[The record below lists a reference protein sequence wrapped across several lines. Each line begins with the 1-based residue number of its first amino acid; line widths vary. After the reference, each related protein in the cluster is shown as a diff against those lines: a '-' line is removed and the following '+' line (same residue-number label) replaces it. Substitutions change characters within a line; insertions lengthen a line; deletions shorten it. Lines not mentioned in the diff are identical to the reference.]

1 MADNYKTPGVYV
13 EEVPH
18 LPPSIASVETA
29 VPAFIGYT
37 QFAKNKKDKDILQVP
52 WPIESML
59 EYQQYFGY
67 ANPESGITVTIDDT
81 QNPIVVNASVDET
94 KRSPYLMYYSLEA
107 FFLNGGGRCY
117 IVSVGDYTGGG
128 VINLADLGTNETTGK
143 GGLDVIKQYSDIT
156 LIVFP
161 DAFGLSGVN
170 YYSLHQE
177 ALQQCSDLKNR
188 FTVMDLYRTAG
199 NTFHQDVAVLR
210 GDGTAANPARLS
222 VETETLKY
230 GAVYFPR
237 IKTNIQFSIRDL
249 TTGLDDE
256 TKINVSVSGTAT
268 TLAKL
273 KSSNNQYY
281 NLAKNAYQNNLEMLL
296 PASPAMVGV
305 YALVDNARGVWKAPA
320 NINIANA
327 IDLEEKISDYDQ
339 QDLNVDQLNGLSINV
354 IRSLPRGAALV
365 WGARTLAGND
375 NEWRY
380 ISVRRLFIMIEQSIR
395 NASEQFV
402 FEPNDENTWVRIK
415 AMIEIYLTELWKAGA
430 LMGTSTKQAYYV
442 HIGLGQT
449 MTEADIW
456 AGKLIIEIGIAAVRP
471 AEFIILRFIQKMLDE
486 S

>member
-1 MADNYKTPGVYV
+1 
-13 EEVPH
+13 
-18 LPPSIASVETA
+18 
-29 VPAFIGYT
+29 
-37 QFAKNKKDKDILQVP
+37 
-52 WPIESML
+52 
-59 EYQQYFGY
+59 
-67 ANPESGITVTIDDT
+67 
-81 QNPIVVNASVDET
+81 
-94 KRSPYLMYYSLEA
+94 
-107 FFLNGGGRCY
+107 
-117 IVSVGDYTGGG
+117 
-128 VINLADLGTNETTGK
+128 
-143 GGLDVIKQYSDIT
+143 
-156 LIVFP
+156 
-161 DAFGLSGVN
+161 
-170 YYSLHQE
+170 
-177 ALQQCSDLKNR
+177 
-188 FTVMDLYRTAG
+188 
-199 NTFHQDVAVLR
+199 
-210 GDGTAANPARLS
+210 
-222 VETETLKY
+222 
-230 GAVYFPR
+230 
-237 IKTNIQFSIRDL
+237 
-249 TTGLDDE
+249 
-256 TKINVSVSGTAT
+256 
-268 TLAKL
+268 
-273 KSSNNQYY
+273 
-281 NLAKNAYQNNLEMLL
+281 MLL
-296 PASPAMVGV
+296 PASSAMVGV